1 MNKLVGKS
9 LEIEQL
15 LTPGPASALVGM
27 WAAPES
33 AEKSM
38 GVLGDGP
45 DLFIMLNAEKLVFF
59 ALPLESKER
68 CFQKVLIVL
77 ISLLIWGG
85 ENGIRFIT
93 NCGKIPATSFHAPFS
108 STLHYP
114 VLSFKVPFKIEME
127 FLNVP
132 SAGQLTCVILGYLLL
147 RFCFW
152 LLG

>member
-1 MNKLVGKS
+1 MRSGISTIILHPMREKNNGFSGQMNKLVGKS

-27 WAAPES
+27 WAASES

-77 ISLLIWGG
+77 ISLLIW
-85 ENGIRFIT
+85 
-93 NCGKIPATSFHAPFS
+93 
-108 STLHYP
+108 
-114 VLSFKVPFKIEME
+114 
-127 FLNVP
+127 
-132 SAGQLTCVILGYLLL
+132 
-147 RFCFW
+147 
-152 LLG
+152 